1 MLLSQVDGKLE
12 LPFAV
17 LVMRVNI
24 EVCSFYTD
32 QIREAKVLV
41 FGVYATFKMHGE
53 TLEVNFDFLF

>member
-32 QIREAKVLV
+32 QIGEAKVLV
-41 FGVYATFKMHGE
+41 FGVYATYKMYGK
-53 TLEVNFDFLF
+53 TLKVDFYFLF